1 MFVGAEL
8 APNVSLLKVLLLF
21 CGVLELLPNV
31 KSGFAGDV
39 TGLTFAEKLNPPL
52 DDCCDEAEPNV
63 NKEELFDAALVSTG
77 LVVENIVDVVVA
89 LPKADVVLF
98 PKAGVLVDPKGVEVA
113 LLDGVPN
120 VDRGFA
126 VGGLNTGNFVSGV
139 AKIGGL
145 LSVLLP
151 NVVTFPLFSGMTNPG
166 GLLPVVVNDDG
177 LSVPNAIVVF
187 DSLVNSD
194 VELET
199 IGKSG
204 ATGVLFAALLVGVVS
219 VAFSPNDTL
228 VDNVADEVGTWLKDG
243 TVVD

>member
-1 MFVGAEL
+1 VFVGAEL
-8 APNVSLLKVLLLF
+8 APNVSLPKVLLLF

-39 TGLTFAEKLNPPL
+39 AGLTFAEKLNPPL
-52 DDCCDEAEPNV
+52 ADCCDEVEPNV
-63 NKEELFDAALVSTG
+63 NKEELFDAALVSMG
-77 LVVENIVDVVVA
+77 LVVVENIV
-89 LPKADVVLF
+89 
-98 PKAGVLVDPKGVEVA
+98 PKGVEVT

-126 VGGLNTGNFVSGV
+126 VGELNTGNFVSGV

-151 NVVTFPLFSGMTNPG
+151 NVGTFPLFSGITNPG
-166 GLLPVVVNDDG
+166 GLLPVVVNDDC
-177 LSVPNAIVVF
+177 LSVPNAMVVF

-204 ATGVLFAALLVGVVS
+204 ATGVLFTALLVVVS
-219 VAFSPNDTL
+219 IAFSPNDTL
-228 VDNVADEVGTWLKDG
+228 VDNVADVGTWLKDG
-243 TVVD
+243 TIVD

>member
-8 APNVSLLKVLLLF
+8 APNVSLPKVLLLF

-39 TGLTFAEKLNPPL
+39 AGLTFAEKLNPPL
-52 DDCCDEAEPNV
+52 AGCCDEAEPNV

-77 LVVENIVDVVVA
+77 LVVVENIVDVVVA
-89 LPKADVVLF
+89 LPKADVLF

-126 VGGLNTGNFVSGV
+126 VGELNTGNFVSGV
-139 AKIGGL
+139 AKIGDL

-151 NVVTFPLFSGMTNPG
+151 NVGTFPLFSGMTNPG
-166 GLLPVVVNDDG
+166 LLPVVVYDDC

-187 DSLVNSD
+187 DSLVNSG

-199 IGKSG
+199 IGKIG
-204 ATGVLFAALLVGVVS
+204 AIGVLFTALLVGVVS
-219 VAFSPNDTL
+219 VAFSPKDTL
-228 VDNVADEVGTWLKDG
+228 VDNVTDDVGIWLKDG